1 MILVVTASET
11 GRAHHVNLHICFF
24 TVCRIVV
31 WKSNVAAGVGQSLLE
46 KSSWEG
52 DTPILVYSSCAII
65 HAFWELSCLGLQL
78 EVGGKFHLRLNICG
92 SPIEH
97 KYREG
102 KMQRTLKRELKSTWN
117 CCEVSKGNQ
126 CWILSDD
133 VSCMQES
140 SCGWTNVTIS
150 FTLQICCA
158 NCNPLLGYLVS
169 ASFAMSDWGQLL
181 FTSGS
186 VKMVF
191 FVPSWN
197 TDQGV

>member
-117 CCEVSKGNQ
+117 CWKGSEGNQ
-126 CWILSDD
+126 CQRSVIFLLLLVVGALWRGMGQHRLFLG
-133 VSCMQES
+133 QTF
-140 SCGWTNVTIS
+140 GW
-150 FTLQICCA
+150 
-158 NCNPLLGYLVS
+158 
-169 ASFAMSDWGQLL
+169 
-181 FTSGS
+181 
-186 VKMVF
+186 
-191 FVPSWN
+191 
-197 TDQGV
+197 